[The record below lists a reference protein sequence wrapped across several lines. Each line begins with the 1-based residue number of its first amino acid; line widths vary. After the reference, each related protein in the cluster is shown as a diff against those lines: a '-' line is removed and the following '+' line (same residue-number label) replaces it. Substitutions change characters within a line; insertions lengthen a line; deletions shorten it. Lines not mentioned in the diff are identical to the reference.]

1 VTELERHVCYVL
13 RVAFVTAARER
24 KKPRAGRGAA
34 ELAEP
39 KSANAATRS
48 SMRVPNGY
56 YDVLTDVVLFRL
68 VEFRDPKRAFIAA
81 CRVELG
87 DVADLN
93 VVLVFQLSD
102 EFSVHLSFSVCLVIT
117 LNQKSLGVF
126 PHSYSY
132 VD

>member
-1 VTELERHVCYVL
+1 MSL
-13 RVAFVTAARER
+13 VTAARER
-24 KKPRAGRGAA
+24 KNPAQGAGRLNLLSLIRERGDEVFDARA
-34 ELAEP
+34 D
-39 KSANAATRS
+39 
-48 SMRVPNGY
+48 GY